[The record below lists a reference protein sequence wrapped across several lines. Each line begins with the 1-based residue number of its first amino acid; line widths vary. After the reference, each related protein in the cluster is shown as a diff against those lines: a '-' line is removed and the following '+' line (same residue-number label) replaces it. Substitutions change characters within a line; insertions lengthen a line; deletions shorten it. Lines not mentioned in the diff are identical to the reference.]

1 MQSKKCLA
9 DAERFSTLMPIPPRK
24 RSNVLRSS
32 SFTCLIC
39 SGVRDSCRR
48 RSSCSSAFVC
58 GLSCFGGGISSA
70 DSGTAGSVH
79 EGSAAPAGRPN
90 NPTKAREARNVQ
102 LRFSRTRHPPKRSLV
117 SGCLG
122 LRLPCNLTQLWRGGA
137 AADPEQSSEFAH
149 SSLALGREFAA
160 DTHNLLNNSICLFP
174 GLGVGRQHRRNRR
187 EGCFLIDQQHIELL
201 THQSFEI
208 RERHVAVFLTKAACH
223 FKAPL
228 VHGCSVHTCIDQA
241 P

>member
-58 GLSCFGGGISSA
+58 ALSCFGGGMSSA
-70 DSGTAGSVH
+70 DSGTAGSGH
-79 EGSAAPAGRPN
+79 EGPAAPAGIPN
-90 NPTKAREARNVQ
+90 DPTKARETRNVQ
-102 LRFSRTRHPPKRSLV
+102 LRFSRTCHRQNNLV

-122 LRLPCNLTQLWRGGA
+122 LRLLCNLTQLRRGGA
-137 AADPEQSSEFAH
+137 PADPEQSSEFAH

-160 DTHNLLNNSICLFP
+160 DIHNLLNNSICLFP
-174 GLGVGRQHRRNRR
+174 
-187 EGCFLIDQQHIELL
+187 
-201 THQSFEI
+201 
-208 RERHVAVFLTKAACH
+208 
-223 FKAPL
+223 
-228 VHGCSVHTCIDQA
+228 
-241 P
+241 